1 MRFIFPLSFMFIKFY
16 QGLHCTLTIHF
27 MYKDEYDNEVIY
39 EDIDKIATARAK
51 EPSYVISTGTYKV
64 IHIQ

>member
-1 MRFIFPLSFMFIKFY
+1 MD
-16 QGLHCTLTIHF
+16 
-27 MYKDEYDNEVIY
+27 KDEYGNESVY

-64 IHIQ
+64 THI